1 MRYRLITLRSL
12 VKRFLKQSDGGFV
25 RERKGESYGDE
36 GEQKREK
43 KKLDPLVDVVRA
55 ARRAT
60 SILEN

>member
-1 MRYRLITLRSL
+1 M
-12 VKRFLKQSDGGFV
+12 KRFLKQSDSGFA

-60 SILEN
+60 SIPEN

>member
-1 MRYRLITLRSL
+1 M
-12 VKRFLKQSDGGFV
+12 KRFLKQSDSGFV
-25 RERKGESYGDE
+25 RERKRESYGD
-36 GEQKREK
+36 EQKREK